1 MPEYHLFS
9 KRSYPAWKQEVS
21 MHHLIFFWHCQHNN
35 MPSNKDAVTD
45 VTMTISRKNSSL
57 NLIYKAI
64 RERKKNQ
71 KRLKTKHH
79 NIETPKKM
87 RKKKSHNNA
96 ARKEARHPQNTLI
109 FTVLQPKDEDLLQL
123 PLFGNKIWLMEYCIH
138 HKITQAS
145 KWNLKMWRQLHK
157 TEKLS

>member
-1 MPEYHLFS
+1 
-9 KRSYPAWKQEVS
+9 
-21 MHHLIFFWHCQHNN
+21 

-71 KRLKTKHH
+71 KHLKTKHH

-87 RKKKSHNNA
+87 RKKN
-96 ARKEARHPQNTLI
+96 PTI
-109 FTVLQPKDEDLLQL
+109 MLQEKRPAIPKI
-123 PLFGNKIWLMEYCIH
+123 P
-138 HKITQAS
+138 
-145 KWNLKMWRQLHK
+145 
-157 TEKLS
+157 

>member
-21 MHHLIFFWHCQHNN
+21 MHHLIFFWHRQHNN
-35 MPSNKDAVTD
+35 MPSNKDAVID

-64 RERKKNQ
+64 RERKKIQ
-71 KRLKTKHH
+71 KKITKQNTIILRHQ
-79 NIETPKKM
+79 KM

-123 PLFGNKIWLMEYCIH
+123 PLFGNKIWLMEYCIY

-145 KWNLKMWRQLHK
+145 KWNLKMRRQLHK

>member
-64 RERKKNQ
+64 RERKKIQ
-71 KRLKTKHH
+71 KKNPTIMLQ
-79 NIETPKKM
+79 EV
-87 RKKKSHNNA
+87 
-96 ARKEARHPQNTLI
+96 RHPINTLI
-109 FTVLQPKDEDLLQL
+109 FTALQPKDEDLLQL
-123 PLFGNKIWLMEYCIH
+123 PLFGNKIWLMEYCIY

>member
-21 MHHLIFFWHCQHNN
+21 MHHLIFFWHRQHNN

-71 KRLKTKHH
+71 KHLKTKHH

-87 RKKKSHNNA
+87 RKKNPTIMLQEKRPAIPKIPWYLLCCNQRMKICYNCHYLVTKSDSW
-96 ARKEARHPQNTLI
+96 NTVS
-109 FTVLQPKDEDLLQL
+109 TTK
-123 PLFGNKIWLMEYCIH
+123 
-138 HKITQAS
+138 
-145 KWNLKMWRQLHK
+145 
-157 TEKLS
+157 